1 MAILQTKP
9 AFVGLRPSLSLRM
22 NRGEISAAG
31 SPKNYHTN
39 GISADGDFIVADIDR
54 DIEGAVHGARKGF
67 GLICAKPADQSGI
80 A

>member
-22 NRGEISAAG
+22 NRRQISAAG

-39 GISADGDFIVADIDR
+39 WVLADGDFIVADIDL
-54 DIEGAVHGARKGF
+54 DIEGAMHGARKGF
-67 GLICAKPADQSGI
+67 GLICAKPADQTGVI
-80 A
+80 